1 MSSPVVFEISH
12 CKQKTYNNI
21 FQAGGVLA
29 MGWGPPARAQPCHGT
44 EDRLPRR
51 SKRREH
57 IVRQQAETLLGLR
70 ATLPKHEPKRDAATQ
85 TGPDA
90 TPRTSLRQLANAVAR
105 VPASATDQ
113 KAIEVRRALRNLH
126 LLLRSERLYVKDH
139 PLRLDSLDSAY
150 DSIRNATEILGGL
163 EIRVERG
170 GLVAPRIGDA
180 HLPDAR
186 GEMQALAI
194 DLQRAGIHVMTFSK
208 KFHVGELDT
217 LAGLV
222 KASLLKSEDPANSA
236 GNAWWPARLL
246 ENRVEGISI
255 NTQTERRVDTV
266 LASLIAALVAYG
278 GHSPRETTDAPIQAP
293 DFDDLVA
300 CLRLLARLTPPLE
313 SARGLSP
320 EEAARAIHGAMEEAS
335 RDSVCMLL
343 SSVSQYG
350 PREGERP
357 QPYLLRLSEHLIF
370 EFLGAEFSSGSLT
383 ASSVR
388 PTINR
393 LSDVMVDA
401 GGYSGPHSSQHL
413 SSLAVTWATDTHR
426 EQLIDRFWL
435 ELPPREKSAVLRGPD
450 VWCVPVAALRH
461 TLGQLADAGADAPR
475 REARNIILNYARR
488 IEHADPSARRSV
500 AAGLNEMSSI
510 IESLW
515 PNQLPEDLSRGA
527 MKALDEEKAPETAAL
542 LAAFVESLGRIAV
555 NRADYSGFE
564 NILTSLERA
573 PQDKEH
579 GHVATLANRLVVQDR
594 WLLLVDAALANRPLD
609 PCLPRLLQRDP
620 ERLLDRLTLLL
631 TEPRGAEMVPAMA
644 RLLRTIGV
652 PVLNLLE
659 TRLYEARR
667 QRVTAAIKLL
677 AASDPERLLRG
688 LARAMAS
695 WEWNLQDLAV
705 SELSRP
711 NNAAS
716 ALTTAFVFSAIL
728 ADAHPMVVPMM
739 IDQLGLAQETTA
751 VPQLM
756 EIAAG
761 EHESL
766 RDQFVR
772 IKAIEALGR
781 MRAPEAAELLR
792 RLSENRDGLTY
803 AEPAGLRAA
812 AEDALALIENRPSFK
827 QAAAAFGAPA
837 QSSSG
842 YVIPRRYTRVPLDSP
857 LRAQIEGAPA
867 GLTRV
872 RTISLGGAY
881 LESPRK
887 LSVGDSIKLEVR
899 AGLRKINFTAVVRNI
914 GPDGGGVEFVHMRDE
929 DREKLRK
936 LVQRHL
942 QL

>member
-1 MSSPVVFEISH
+1 VETPLVV
-12 CKQKTYNNI
+12 K
-21 FQAGGVLA
+21 
-29 MGWGPPARAQPCHGT
+29 
-44 EDRLPRR
+44 
-51 SKRREH
+51 
-57 IVRQQAETLLGLR
+57 
-70 ATLPKHEPKRDAATQ
+70 ATLPVQEAKRDPSQ
-85 TGPDA
+85 SNPDL
-90 TPRTSLRQLANAVAR
+90 TPRTYLRQLATAVSR
-105 VPASATDQ
+105 VPASATDHR
-113 KAIEVRRALRNLH
+113 AIEVQRALRNLH
-126 LLLRSERLYVKDH
+126 LLMRSERLYEKDH
-139 PLRLDSLDSAY
+139 PRRLDSLDSAY
-150 DSIRNATEILGGL
+150 DSIRNVTEILGGL

-170 GLVAPRIGDA
+170 GLVAPRIGDS
-180 HLPDAR
+180 HLPDTR
-186 GEMQALAI
+186 GEMQALAV
-194 DLQRAGIHVMTFSK
+194 DLQRAGVHALAFSK

-217 LAGLV
+217 LVRLV
-222 KASLLKSEDPANSA
+222 KASLLRSEESANGG

-246 ENRVEGISI
+246 ENCVEGISI

-278 GHSPRETTDAPIQAP
+278 GHSPRETADAPIQAP

-300 CLRLLARLTPPLE
+300 SLRLLARLTPPLE

-335 RDSVCMLL
+335 RDSVTMLL

-370 EFLGAEFSSGSLT
+370 EFLSAEFASGSLT
-383 ASSVR
+383 APSVR
-388 PTINR
+388 PTFYR
-393 LSDVMVDA
+393 LSDVMVEA

-413 SSLAVTWATDTHR
+413 SSLAVTWASDTHR
-426 EQLIDRFWL
+426 EGLIDRFWL
-435 ELPPREKSAVLRGPD
+435 ELSPREKSAVLRGPD
-450 VWCVPVAALRH
+450 VWCVPIAALRH

-475 REARNIILNYARR
+475 REARNIVLNYARR
-488 IEHADPSARRSV
+488 IDHADPSARRSV
-500 AAGLNEMSSI
+500 AAGLNELSTI
-510 IESLW
+510 LESLW

-527 MKALDEEKAPETAAL
+527 MKALDTEKSPETAAL

-564 NILTSLERA
+564 TILAGLERV

-579 GHVATLANRLVVQDR
+579 GHMAALASRLVAQDR
-594 WLLLVDAALANRPLD
+594 WLLLVDAALANRALD
-609 PCLPRLLQRDP
+609 PVLPRLLQRDP
-620 ERLLDRLTLLL
+620 ERLLDRMTLLL

-677 AASDPERLLRG
+677 AAADPERLLRG

-711 NNAAS
+711 NNSAS
-716 ALTTAFVFSAIL
+716 ALSTAFVFSAIL

-761 EHESL
+761 EHEVL

-781 MRAPEAAELLR
+781 LRAPEAAELLR
-792 RLSENRDGLTY
+792 TLAQSREGLAY

-812 AEDALALIENRPSFK
+812 AEDALALIEDRPSFK
-827 QAAAAFGAPA
+827 QAAAAFGAPG

-842 YVIPRRYTRVPLDSP
+842 YVVPRRYTRVPLESP
-857 LRAQIEGAPA
+857 LRAHIEGAPA
-867 GLTRV
+867 GLARV
-872 RTISLGGAY
+872 KTISLGGAY

-887 LSVGDSIKLEVR
+887 LSIGDSIKLEVR

-914 GPDGGGVEFVHMRDE
+914 GPDGSGVEFVHMRDE

>member
-1 MSSPVVFEISH
+1 MRE
-12 CKQKTYNNI
+12 
-21 FQAGGVLA
+21 A
-29 MGWGPPARAQPCHGT
+29 
-44 EDRLPRR
+44 
-51 SKRREH
+51 RRETPLSAH
-57 IVRQQAETLLGLR
+57 PNT
-70 ATLPKHEPKRDAATQ
+70 
-85 TGPDA
+85 
-90 TPRTSLRQLANAVAR
+90 TPRTSLRALANAVAG
-105 VPASATDQ
+105 VPASAPDHQAT
-113 KAIEVRRALRNLH
+113 EVQRALRNLH
-126 LLLRSERLYVKDH
+126 LLIRSERLYEKDH
-139 PLRLDSLDSAY
+139 PRRLDSLDSAY
-150 DSIRNATEILGGL
+150 DSLRSVTEILGGL

-180 HLPDAR
+180 HLHDAR

-194 DLQRAGIHVMTFSK
+194 DLQRSGIHALAFSK

-217 LAGLV
+217 LTRLL
-222 KASLLKSEDPANSA
+222 KASLLRSEEPAEDASS
-236 GNAWWPARLL
+236 AWWPARLL
-246 ENRVEGISI
+246 ENRVEGISV

-278 GHSPRETTDAPIQAP
+278 GHSPRETADAPIQAP
-293 DFDDLVA
+293 NFDDLVA
-300 CLRLLARLTPPLE
+300 SLRLLARLTPPLE

-357 QPYLLRLSEHLIF
+357 QPFLLRLSENIIF
-370 EFLGAEFSSGSLT
+370 EFLSAEFSSGSLT
-383 ASSVR
+383 PLSVK
-388 PTINR
+388 PTFER
-393 LSDVMVDA
+393 LGDAIVEA

-413 SSLAVTWATDTHR
+413 SMLAVTWATDTHR
-426 EQLIDRFWL
+426 AQLIDRFWL

-475 REARNIILNYARR
+475 REARNITLNYARR
-488 IEHADPSARRSV
+488 IEHADPSARRAV
-500 AAGLNEMSSI
+500 AAGLNELNSI
-510 IESLW
+510 VESLW

-527 MKALDEEKAPETAAL
+527 MKALDVEKSPETAAL
-542 LAAFVESLGRIAV
+542 LAAFAEALGRIAV
-555 NRADYSGFE
+555 NRGDYAGFE
-564 NILTSLERA
+564 SILIGLERV
-573 PQDKEH
+573 PRDKEH
-579 GHVATLANRLVVQDR
+579 SHMAALANRLVAQDR
-594 WLLLVDAALANRPLD
+594 WLLLVDAALANRALD
-609 PCLPRLLQRDP
+609 PVLPRLLQRDP
-620 ERLLDRLTLLL
+620 ERLLDRMTLLL

-644 RLLRTIGV
+644 RLLRAIGV

-677 AASDPERLLRG
+677 AAADSERLLRG

-711 NNAAS
+711 SNSAS
-716 ALTTAFVFSAIL
+716 AQSTAFVFSAVL

-761 EHESL
+761 EHEVL

-781 MRAPEAAELLR
+781 MRANEAAELLR
-792 RLSENRDGLTY
+792 TLAEGREGLTY

-812 AEDALALIENRPSFK
+812 AEDALALLENRPSFK
-827 QAAAAFGAPA
+827 QAVAAFGAPG

-842 YVIPRRYTRVPLDSP
+842 YVIPRRYVRVPLDSP

-867 GLTRV
+867 GLARV
-872 RTISLGGAY
+872 KTISLGGAY

-887 LSVGDSIKLEVR
+887 LSIGDSIKLEVR

-914 GPDGGGVEFVHMRDE
+914 GADGSGVEFVHMRDE

>member
-1 MSSPVVFEISH
+1 
-12 CKQKTYNNI
+12 
-21 FQAGGVLA
+21 LA
-29 MGWGPPARAQPCHGT
+29 LRV
-44 EDRLPRR
+44 RLPNP
-51 SKRREH
+51 
-57 IVRQQAETLLGLR
+57 ET
-70 ATLPKHEPKRDAATQ
+70 KHEAPSPQAS
-85 TGPDA
+85 PDV

-105 VPASATDQ
+105 VPMGTMDH
-113 KAIEVRRALRNLH
+113 KAVEVQRALRHLY
-126 LLLRSERLYVKDH
+126 LLLRSERLYEKDH
-139 PLRLDSLDSAY
+139 PQRLDSLDSAY
-150 DSIRNATEILGGL
+150 DSLRDTNEMIGGL

-186 GEMQALAI
+186 GEMQALAM
-194 DLQRAGIHVMTFSK
+194 DLQRAGIQALAFSK

-217 LAGLV
+217 LARLV
-222 KASLLKSEDPANSA
+222 KESLLRSEEPANGG

-266 LASLIAALVAYG
+266 LASLIGALVAYG
-278 GHSPRETTDAPIQAP
+278 GHSPRETADAPIQAP
-293 DFDDLVA
+293 DFDDLVTS
-300 CLRLLARLTPPLE
+300 LRLLARLTPPLE
-313 SARGLSP
+313 TARGLSP

-335 RDSVCMLL
+335 RDSVTMLL

-357 QPYLLRLSEHLIF
+357 QPYLLRLSEHIIF
-370 EFLGAEFSSGSLT
+370 EFLSAEFSSGSLT
-383 ASSVR
+383 PSSVR
-388 PTINR
+388 STFQR
-393 LSDVMVDA
+393 LSDVIVES
-401 GGYSGPHSSQHL
+401 GGYAGPHSSQHL
-413 SSLAVTWATDTHR
+413 SSLAVAWATDTHR

-475 REARNIILNYARR
+475 REARNIVLNYARR
-488 IEHADPSARRSV
+488 IEQADASARRFV
-500 AAGLNEMSSI
+500 AAGLNELSPI

-527 MKALDEEKAPETAAL
+527 MKALDSEKAPETAAL
-542 LAAFVESLGRIAV
+542 LAAFVEALGRIAV
-555 NRADYSGFE
+555 TRGDYAGFE
-564 NILTSLERA
+564 AILTGLERV
-573 PQDKEH
+573 PHDKEH
-579 GHVATLANRLVVQDR
+579 DHMTALANRLVAQDR
-594 WLLLVDAALANRPLD
+594 WLLLVDAALANRALEPV
-609 PCLPRLLQRDP
+609 LPRLLQRDP

-631 TEPRGAEMVPAMA
+631 TEPRGPEMVPAMA

-677 AASDPERLLRG
+677 AAADPERLLRG

-711 NNAAS
+711 NNSAS
-716 ALTTAFVFSAIL
+716 ALSTAFVFSAIL

-739 IDQLGLAQETTA
+739 IDQLGLAQEVTS

-761 EHESL
+761 EHETL

-781 MRAPEAAELLR
+781 MRAAEAAELLR
-792 RLSENRDGLTY
+792 KLAENREGLAY

-842 YVIPRRYTRVPLDSP
+842 YVIPRRYTRVPLESP

-867 GLTRV
+867 GLARV
-872 RTISLGGAY
+872 KTISLGGAY

-899 AGLRKINFTAVVRNI
+899 AGLRKISFTAVVRNI
-914 GPDGGGVEFVHMRDE
+914 GPDGSGVEFVHMRDE

-942 QL
+942 HL

>member
-1 MSSPVVFEISH
+1 M
-12 CKQKTYNNI
+12 
-21 FQAGGVLA
+21 
-29 MGWGPPARAQPCHGT
+29 
-44 EDRLPRR
+44 D
-51 SKRREH
+51 
-57 IVRQQAETLLGLR
+57 QQAS
-70 ATLPKHEPKRDAATQ
+70 D
-85 TGPDA
+85 
-90 TPRTSLRQLANAVAR
+90 VY
-105 VPASATDQ
+105 
-113 KAIEVRRALRNLH
+113 RALRNLH
-126 LLLRSERLYVKDH
+126 LLMRSERLYEKNH
-139 PLRLDSLDSAY
+139 PSRLDSLDGAF
-150 DSIRNATEILGGL
+150 DSLRDIAELLGGL
-163 EIRVERG
+163 ELRVERG
-170 GLVAPRIGDA
+170 GIVAPRIGDA

-186 GEMQALAI
+186 GEMQALAA
-194 DLQRAGIHVMTFSK
+194 DLQRAGIHSLSFFR

-217 LAGLV
+217 LTRLMRE
-222 KASLLKSEDPANSA
+222 SLLKSEEPASD
-236 GNAWWPARLL
+236 GGKSWWPARLL

-255 NTQTERRVDTV
+255 NTLTERKIDTV
-266 LASLIAALVAYG
+266 LASLMAALVAYG
-278 GHSPRETTDAPIQAP
+278 GKSGRETSDTPIQAP

-300 CLRLLARLTPPLE
+300 TLRLLARLTPPLE
-313 SARGLSP
+313 SARGLSA
-320 EEAARAIHGAMEEAS
+320 EEAARAIHGALEEAS
-335 RDSVCMLL
+335 RDSVRMLL
-343 SSVSQYG
+343 GSVSQYA
-350 PREGERP
+350 PREAEQP
-357 QPYLLRLSEHLIF
+357 LPYLLRLSENIIF
-370 EFLGAEFSSGSLT
+370 EFLSAEFSNGSVT
-383 ASSVR
+383 
-388 PTINR
+388 PTSIGPTFHR
-393 LSDVMVDA
+393 FGDVIVDA

-426 EQLIDRFWL
+426 EQLIQRFWL
-435 ELPPREKSAVLRGPD
+435 ELPAREKSAVLRGPD
-450 VWCVPVAALRH
+450 VWCVPVVALRQ
-461 TLGQLADAGADAPR
+461 TLEQLAKAGADAPR
-475 REARNIILNYARR
+475 REARNIVLNYARR
-488 IEHADPSARRSV
+488 FDVQDALAKRSI
-500 AAGLNEMSSI
+500 AAGLNELAPI

-527 MKALDEEKAPETAAL
+527 MKALEAETLPETAAL
-542 LAAFVESLGRIAV
+542 LAAFVEALGRIAV
-555 NRADYSGFE
+555 SRADYAGFE
-564 NILTSLERA
+564 SILTGLERV
-573 PQDKEH
+573 PRDKEH
-579 GHVATLANRLVVQDR
+579 DHMTALSIRLVAQDR

-609 PCLPRLLQRDP
+609 PVLPRLLQRDP

-677 AASDPERLLRG
+677 AAADPERLLRG

-711 NNAAS
+711 SSSAS
-716 ALTTAFVFSAIL
+716 AQSSAFVFSAIL

-739 IDQLGLAQETTA
+739 IDQIGLTQETTA

-761 EHESL
+761 EHEVL
-766 RDQFVR
+766 REQFVR

-781 MRAPEAAELLR
+781 MRCYEAAELLHTLVER
-792 RLSENRDGLTY
+792 REGLTY

-837 QSSSG
+837 QSSSS
-842 YVIPRRYTRVPLDSP
+842 YLIPRRYVRVPLESP
-857 LRAQIEGAPA
+857 LRAQIEGAPT
-867 GLTRV
+867 GLARV
-872 RTISLGGAY
+872 KTISLGGAY

-899 AGLRKINFTAVVRNI
+899 TGLRKINFTAVVRTI
-914 GPDGGGVEFVHMRDE
+914 GPDGSGVEFVHMRDE

-936 LVQRHL
+936 FVQRHL

>member
-1 MSSPVVFEISH
+1 LVP
-12 CKQKTYNNI
+12 K
-21 FQAGGVLA
+21 
-29 MGWGPPARAQPCHGT
+29 
-44 EDRLPRR
+44 
-51 SKRREH
+51 
-57 IVRQQAETLLGLR
+57 
-70 ATLPKHEPKRDAATQ
+70 ATLPVEKAKRERASQ
-85 TGPDA
+85 SNPDL
-90 TPRTSLRQLANAVAR
+90 TPRTYLRHLATAVSR
-105 VPASATDQ
+105 VPASATDHR
-113 KAIEVRRALRNLH
+113 AIEVQRSLRNLH
-126 LLLRSERLYVKDH
+126 LLLRSERLYEKDH

-150 DSIRNATEILGGL
+150 DSIRSTTEILGGL
-163 EIRVERG
+163 EIHVERG

-186 GEMQALAI
+186 GEMQALAT
-194 DLQRAGIHVMTFSK
+194 DLQRAGIHILAFSK

-217 LAGLV
+217 LARLV
-222 KASLLKSEDPANSA
+222 KTSLLKSEDPANSA

-278 GHSPRETTDAPIQAP
+278 GHSPRETADAPIQAP
-293 DFDDLVA
+293 DFDDLIA

-335 RDSVCMLL
+335 RDSVTMLL

-370 EFLGAEFSSGSLT
+370 EFLHAEFSSGSLT

-388 PTINR
+388 PTFYR

-401 GGYSGPHSSQHL
+401 GAYSGPHSSQHL
-413 SSLAVTWATDTHR
+413 SSLAVTWATDKHR
-426 EQLIDRFWL
+426 EQLVDRFWL
-435 ELPPREKSAVLRGPD
+435 ELSPREKSSVLRGPD

-475 REARNIILNYARR
+475 REARNIVLNYARR
-488 IEHADPSARRSV
+488 IEHTDPSARRSV
-500 AAGLNEMSSI
+500 AAGLNELSSLF
-510 IESLW
+510 ESLW

-527 MKALDEEKAPETAAL
+527 MKALDTEKAPETAAL
-542 LAAFVESLGRIAV
+542 LAAFVESLGRIALT
-555 NRADYSGFE
+555 RADYSGFE
-564 NILTSLERA
+564 CILTGLERV

-579 GHVATLANRLVVQDR
+579 GHMAALASRLVAQDR
-594 WLLLVDAALANRPLD
+594 WLLMADAALANRALD
-609 PCLPRLLQRDP
+609 PVLPRLLQRDP

-631 TEPRGAEMVPAMA
+631 TEPRGTEMVPAMA

-677 AASDPERLLRG
+677 AAADPERLLRG

-711 NNAAS
+711 NNSAS
-716 ALTTAFVFSAIL
+716 AVTTAFVFSAIL
-728 ADAHPMVVPMM
+728 AEAHPMVVPMM

-781 MRAPEAAELLR
+781 MRASEAAELLR
-792 RLSENRDGLTY
+792 KLSENREGLTY

-837 QSSSG
+837 QSSSS

-867 GLTRV
+867 GLARV
-872 RTISLGGAY
+872 KTISLGGAY
-881 LESPRK
+881 LESPRR
-887 LSVGDSIKLEVR
+887 LAIGDSIKLEVR
-899 AGLRKINFTAVVRNI
+899 AGLRKISFTAVVRNI
-914 GPDGGGVEFVHMRDE
+914 GPDGSGIEFVHMRDE